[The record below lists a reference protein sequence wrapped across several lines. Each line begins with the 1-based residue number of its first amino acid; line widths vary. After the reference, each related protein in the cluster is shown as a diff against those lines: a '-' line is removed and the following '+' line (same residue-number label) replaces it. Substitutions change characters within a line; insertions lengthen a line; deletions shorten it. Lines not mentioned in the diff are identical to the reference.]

1 MTETPLQLRHR
12 LSFFYVERGTLSVID
27 GSLVLTDAEA
37 RTQYEV
43 PARAT
48 TSILVGPG
56 ASVTTQA
63 MRLASAY
70 GVTIVW
76 TGEHAVRCYSAGR
89 PWSENVEWLERQV
102 RCYADPAKRFRVA
115 QDMYTRRF
123 GSPVGRRTIEE
134 LRGLEGARMRAFY
147 RLQAQRFGIQW
158 RGRRYPG
165 GGPDTEFDAPNLAL
179 NVANT
184 CLYGMAETA
193 VHATGCS
200 PALGFIHA
208 GSQLAL
214 VLDLADLYKTEY
226 AIPLCF
232 GLVAARSR
240 DGEPWP
246 TLETDVRRACRDLFR
261 TSDLLT
267 RVVSNL
273 QELLGAGDRG

>member
-1 MTETPLQLRHR
+1 MNDTPLQLRHR
-12 LSFFYVERGTLSVID
+12 LSFFYVERGALSVID
-27 GSLVLTDAEA
+27 GSLVLTNAEE

-89 PWSENVEWLERQV
+89 PWSENVQWLDKQV
-102 RCYADPAKRFRVA
+102 RCYADPSKRFRVA
-115 QDMYTRRF
+115 ERMYARRF
-123 GSPVGRRTIEE
+123 GAPVGRRTIEE
-134 LRGLEGARMRAFY
+134 LRGLEGARMRSFY
-147 RLQAQRFGIQW
+147 RLQAKRFGIAW

-165 GGPDTEFDAPNLAL
+165 GGFETEFDAANLAL

-200 PALGFIHA
+200 PALGFIHS
-208 GSQLAL
+208 GSQLAF
-214 VLDLADLYKTEY
+214 VLDLADLYKTEHI
-226 AIPLCF
+226 IPLCF
-232 GLVAARSR
+232 ALVAGRSD
-240 DGEPWP
+240 DGEPWA
-246 TLETDVRRACRDLFR
+246 TLESDVRRACRDLFR
-261 TSDLLT
+261 DSDLLS
-267 RVVSNL
+267 RVVHDL
-273 QELLGAGDRG
+273 EELLDAGDRD